1 MEAWEVEEAVA
12 DHYNRLWEEMN
23 DPETTVELKIGPVI
37 DEMNADP
44 YADIEY
50 DDINEAWA
58 CLETGDFDFV
68 LLDSQIGRAQ
78 ELIDDTP
85 DGDRLAAIMSDLK
98 SLRKAMTEVMASVHE
113 ASQRAYQRKRA
124 AAVQAINRR
133 RAGA

>member
-23 DPETTVELKIGPVI
+23 DPETTTELKIGPVI

-44 YADIEY
+44 YEDIEY

-58 CLETGDFDFV
+58 YLETGDFDFT

-85 DGDRLAAIMSDLK
+85 DGDRLAAIMSDLE
-98 SLRKAMTEVMASVHE
+98 SLRKAMAEVKASVHD
-113 ASQRAYQRKRA
+113 ASHRAYQRKRA
-124 AAVQAINRR
+124 AEVQAINRR

>member
-1 MEAWEVEEAVA
+1 MEAWEIEDAVA

-23 DPETTVELKIGPVI
+23 DPETTVELKIEQAI
-37 DEMNADP
+37 DAMNADP

-68 LLDSQIGRAQ
+68 LLDSQICRAQ

-85 DGDRLAAIMSDLK
+85 DGDRLAAIMSDLE
-98 SLRKAMTEVMASVHE
+98 SLRKAMAEVKTSVHE
-113 ASQRAYQRKRA
+113 ASQRAYPRKRA
-124 AAVQAINRR
+124 AEVQAINRR
-133 RAGA
+133 REGA

>member
-1 MEAWEVEEAVA
+1 MEAWEIEDAVA

-23 DPETTVELKIGPVI
+23 DPETTMELKIGPAI
-37 DEMNADP
+37 DDMNADP

-58 CLETGDFDFV
+58 CLETGDFDFT

-78 ELIDDTP
+78 ELIDGTP
-85 DGDRLAAIMSDLK
+85 DGDRLAAIKKDLE
-98 SLRKAMTEVMASVHE
+98 SLRKAMDEVKASVHE
-113 ASQRAYQRKRA
+113 ASQRAYPRKRA
-124 AAVQAINRR
+124 AEVQAINRR

>member
-78 ELIDDTP
+78 ELIDGTP
-85 DGDRLAAIMSDLK
+85 DGDRLAAIMSDLE
-98 SLRKAMTEVMASVHE
+98 SLRKAMAEVKASVHE

-124 AAVQAINRR
+124 AEVQAINRR
-133 RAGA
+133 REGA